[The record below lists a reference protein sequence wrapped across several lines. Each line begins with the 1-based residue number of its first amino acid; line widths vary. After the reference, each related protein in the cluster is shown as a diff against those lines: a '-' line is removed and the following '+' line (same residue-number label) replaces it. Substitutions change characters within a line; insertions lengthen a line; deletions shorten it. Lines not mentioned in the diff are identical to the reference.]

1 MSWLSKCRALEK
13 GCLLYDS
20 SHKRP
25 LLDTEL
31 RSIGAHE
38 AHVHSQQDCL
48 TLTLLPSGAV

>member
-20 SHKRP
+20 SHIRP